1 VFRVVDYGD
10 RGWLYGARGRES
22 STAIGYGC
30 QPGGWV
36 GNRIAEAA
44 GLVRDRKDHEVI
56 SSRDNLVFHQMQTNH
71 GRCLSLLEVAA
82 DSLAHVMLQLFQTVC
97 LGKDRVAQ
105 GAGFIASF
113 RRLLD
118 REDDFIICHI
128 RFKIIPVGS
137 CHIPTDRARRVSSP
151 SRELKARESLQAC
164 LNPGP
169 RVEIIAK
176 RVPDEI
182 ERQHGEHHGES
193 RKDDKMRRVE

>member
-1 VFRVVDYGD
+1 MVHVAAK
-10 RGWLYGARGRES
+10 ARLQS
-22 STAIGYGC
+22 GYGC

-105 GAGFIASF
+105 GAGFIDRKST
-113 RRLLD
+113 RLN
-118 REDDFIICHI
+118 
-128 RFKIIPVGS
+128 
-137 CHIPTDRARRVSSP
+137 SS
-151 SRELKARESLQAC
+151 
-164 LNPGP
+164 
-169 RVEIIAK
+169 
-176 RVPDEI
+176 
-182 ERQHGEHHGES
+182 H
-193 RKDDKMRRVE
+193 

>member
-1 VFRVVDYGD
+1 MIRRPPRSTLFPYTTLFR
-10 RGWLYGARGRES
+10 S

-97 LGKDRVAQ
+97 LGKDRGAQ

-137 CHIPTDRARRVSSP
+137 CHIPTIAHGGSAAQVASSKRGNLYRPASIRARG
-151 SRELKARESLQAC
+151 SR
-164 LNPGP
+164 
-169 RVEIIAK
+169 
-176 RVPDEI
+176 
-182 ERQHGEHHGES
+182 
-193 RKDDKMRRVE
+193 